1 MNSYIDLVQSRHHRD
16 NASMHV
22 LAYTV
27 RPKNTHRG
35 STKSMLLKPESGTLR
50 QYFIGP
56 IGVEYLVRGK
66 LRDLLA
72 IDRDLTRSIALNFAY
87 CSLFSFTSFT
97 RCSRS
102 IFRCFCSSSF
112 IVLHSLTS
120 SGFLSL
126 SASRM
131 YFSTDEYRKS
141 AFFSI

>member
-1 MNSYIDLVQSRHHRD
+1 
-16 NASMHV
+16 MHV

-56 IGVEYLVRGK
+56 IGVEYLVRGEK

-87 CSLFSFTSFT
+87 YSLFSLTSFT

-112 IVLHSLTS
+112 IVPHSLTS
-120 SGFLSL
+120 SGLLSL
-126 SASRM
+126 HR
-131 YFSTDEYRKS
+131 EYIFQQMNTENRPS
-141 AFFSI
+141 FQSELSH